1 MQKYA
6 RHNILHSC
14 VVKIGDNIL
23 QSNQCDRSLFYLFK
37 HFFLFCQQFYYYYYY
52 YLAKKNEK
60 ERESQKNNNNR
71 LCKNRFTVCPFCVIL
86 FINLKSLLLFTA
98 RSARHTYMQ
107 FHSFCFFIHLLKML
121 QHRYFFRIGTCVC
134 AKNLF
139 INFFISTTNKLHD
152 PG

>member
-37 HFFLFCQQFYYYYYY
+37 HFFCFVSSFIIIIIITWR
-52 YLAKKNEK
+52 KKMKKK
-60 ERESQKNNNNR
+60 ENHKNNNNNR

-107 FHSFCFFIHLLKML
+107 FHSFCFFYPSLEN
-121 QHRYFFRIGTCVC
+121 V
-134 AKNLF
+134 
-139 INFFISTTNKLHD
+139 TT
-152 PG
+152 